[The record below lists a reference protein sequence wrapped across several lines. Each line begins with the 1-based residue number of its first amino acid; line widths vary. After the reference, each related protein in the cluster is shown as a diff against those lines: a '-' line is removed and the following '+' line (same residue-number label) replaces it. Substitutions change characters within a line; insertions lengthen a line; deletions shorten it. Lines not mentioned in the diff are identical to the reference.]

1 VEYIL
6 PITIS
11 GGVVGVIGGVLLFL
25 RQKEITKLNSDL
37 QTEKE
42 RRIIAEQKNCRIPE
56 LEQELKDKDNSI
68 SELQTEASN
77 LKTQAA
83 TLNTKLEEQQ
93 KSFEEKEKLLK
104 DAEAKLTETFKA
116 LSADALKSNNNQFL
130 QLAKTNLEKYQ
141 SEAKGDLEK
150 RQQAIQE
157 LVKPLK
163 ESLAGVDEKIGKI
176 EKERVQT
183 FSTLQEKIA
192 ALATSEAELKKE
204 TLNLVTALRRP
215 STRGRWGEIQL
226 RRVVEMAGMV
236 KYCDFDEQKSFSDD
250 GRILRPDMV
259 IQLPNERSV
268 VVDAKTPLDA
278 YLQSLEV
285 TDNEQRIEKLK
296 KHAGHV
302 RSHIKS
308 LSTKAYWDQFQQM
321 PEFVVMFLPGEMFF
335 SAALEQD
342 PTLIEAGVEKKVIL
356 ATPTTL
362 IALLQAVAYGWKQ
375 EQIAK
380 NALEISELGKLLYDR
395 IRVLGEHFT
404 GVGKGLKKALDSY
417 NDTVR
422 SFESR
427 VMIAARKFKELGAG
441 TGNDIDTIQPV
452 DVTPRQLQAPEQLS
466 DEVSLKSE

>member
-1 VEYIL
+1 MEYIL
-6 PITIS
+6 AIIIS
-11 GGVVGVIGGVLLFL
+11 GGIVGGIIFVLS
-25 RQKEITKLNSDL
+25 QKKISKLNSDL
-37 QTEKE
+37 QSEKE
-42 RRIIAEQKNCRIPE
+42 GRITADQKNLRIPE
-56 LEQELKDKDNSI
+56 LEEILKQKDQGI
-68 SELQTEASN
+68 TELQTEASN
-77 LKTQAA
+77 LKSQAA
-83 TLNTKLEEQQ
+83 ALNTKLEEQK

-116 LSADALKSNNNQFL
+116 LSADALKNNNDQFL

-141 SEAKGDLEK
+141 TEAKGDLEK

-215 STRGRWGEIQL
+215 SARGRWGEIQL

-236 KYCDFDEQKSFSDD
+236 NYCDFYEQKSVSDD
-250 GRILRPDMV
+250 GRLLRPDMIV
-259 IQLPNERSV
+259 QLPNERNI
-268 VVDAKTPLDA
+268 VVDSKTPLDA
-278 YLQSLEV
+278 YLQSLEM
-285 TDNEQRIEKLK
+285 TDHSQRLVKLK
-296 KHAGHV
+296 EHAGQV
-302 RSHIKS
+302 KSHIGK
-308 LSTKAYWDQFQQM
+308 LSTKAYWEQFQQV

-342 PTLIEAGVEKKVIL
+342 PTLIEAGVAKKVIL

-380 NALEISELGKLLYDR
+380 NALEISDLGKQLYER
-395 IRVLGEHFT
+395 LRVFGSHFT
-404 GVGKGLKKALDSY
+404 EIGKGLKKALDSY
-417 NDTVR
+417 NDTVG
-422 SFESR
+422 SFEGR
-427 VMIAARKFKELGAG
+427 VMVAARKFKDLGSTSG
-441 TGNDIDTIQPV
+441 SEIDVIETI
-452 DVTPRQLQAPEQLS
+452 DVTPRQLQAPELQTEEMS
-466 DEVSLKSE
+466 

>member
-1 VEYIL
+1 MGYIL
-6 PITIS
+6 AIIIS
-11 GGVVGVIGGVLLFL
+11 GGIAGGFIFFFSQ
-25 RQKEITKLNSDL
+25 RAITKLNSDL
-37 QTEKE
+37 QAEKE
-42 RRIIAEQKNCRIPE
+42 SRITAEQRNKRIPE
-56 LEQELKDKDNSI
+56 LEQELKERDQSI
-68 SELQTEASN
+68 GELQTEASN
-77 LKTQAA
+77 LKAQAA

-150 RQQAIQE
+150 RQQAIKE

-163 ESLAGVDEKIGKI
+163 ESLAGVDEKISKI

-215 STRGRWGEIQL
+215 SARGRWGEIQL

-236 KYCDFDEQKSFSDD
+236 NYCDFYEQKSVSDD
-250 GRILRPDMV
+250 GRVLRPDMV
-259 IQLPNERSV
+259 VQLPNERSI

-278 YLQSLEV
+278 YLRSLEV
-285 TDNEQRIEKLK
+285 TDNSERVAKLK
-296 KHAGHV
+296 DHAGQV
-302 RSHIKS
+302 KSHIGK

-380 NALEISELGKLLYDR
+380 NALEISDLGKMLYDR
-395 IRVLGEHFT
+395 LRVLGEHFT

-417 NDTVR
+417 NDTVG

-427 VMIAARKFKELGAG
+427 VMIAARKFKELGAA
-441 TGNDIDTIQPV
+441 TGDDINIIPAV
-452 DVTPRQLQAPEQLS
+452 DVTPRQLQTPEPAN
-466 DEVSLKSE
+466 DEIIT

>member
-1 VEYIL
+1 MEYIL
-6 PITIS
+6 AIIIS
-11 GGVVGVIGGVLLFL
+11 GGLVGGVIFFF
-25 RQKEITKLNSDL
+25 RQRKITKLNSDL

-42 RRIIAEQKNCRIPE
+42 SRITAEQRNSRIPE
-56 LEQELKDKDNSI
+56 IEQELKEKDKSI
-68 SELQTEASN
+68 GELQTEASN
-77 LKTQAA
+77 LKAQAA
-83 TLNTKLEEQQ
+83 TLNTKLEEQS

-150 RQQAIQE
+150 RQQAIHE

-215 STRGRWGEIQL
+215 SARGRWGEIQL
-226 RRVVEMAGMV
+226 RRVVEMAGMIN
-236 KYCDFDEQKSFSDD
+236 YCDFYEQKSVSDD
-250 GRILRPDMV
+250 GRVLRPDMV
-259 IQLPNERSV
+259 VQLPNERSI
-268 VVDAKTPLDA
+268 VVDAKTPLYA

-285 TDNEQRIEKLK
+285 TDNGERLAKLK
-296 KHAGHV
+296 DHAGQV
-302 RSHIKS
+302 KSHIGK

-375 EQIAK
+375 EQIGK
-380 NALEISELGKLLYDR
+380 NALEISNLGKLLYDR

-404 GVGKGLKKALDSY
+404 DVGKGLKKALDSY
-417 NDTVR
+417 NDTVG

-427 VMIAARKFKELGAG
+427 VMVAARKFKDLGAA
-441 TGNDIDTIQPV
+441 TGDDIDTIQAV
-452 DVTPRQLQAPEQLS
+452 DVTPRQLQGPEPAN
-466 DEVSLKSE
+466 DEVSV